1 MSGTATIPRKMH
13 PKNAAIHSTEL
24 LPQSKTRSPGPE
36 ACLIVGMGAARA
48 QFAQFGVSGGE
59 ATISAVGDHRDLL
72 SVAAKIGDK
81 RSQVRSHPFSVAQGE
96 AWRGTVTT
104 IRSRKIGVLTS
115 NHCLR
120 HDSAGQRSHERE
132 LAVAETIYDIVIIGG
147 GPGGYT
153 AAIRAGQYGLKVA
166 LIEKEKKLG
175 GTCLNVGC
183 IPTKSLLF
191 DAEVYDHLKNATAH
205 GIEGVGTITLN
216 WKTILDR
223 KNGIITKHVKGLDF
237 LMRKNKVTVIEGYG
251 KLTGPAKEGIHSIAV
266 EAANGE
272 KKVVQAKTVIIATG
286 SDARMLPG
294 VESDAN
300 RILTNIEILALPQIP
315 KSMVVIGAGAV
326 GVEFASIFK
335 SFGSEVTIVEYLP
348 RMVPNEDEDVSKEL
362 SRVFRKRGIDSFTGA
377 KVEKVEKT
385 NDGVKVTFTGSDG
398 KQVTKEAETVLVAVG
413 RAPRTA
419 NLGLE
424 GTKVEVERGFIRVDQ
439 WMQTGEPGIF
449 AIGDVVAG
457 LPQLAHVAAMAGMVV
472 AAKVAGKPARPVR
485 RDRIPACTYCEPQI
499 GSVGLTEAQ
508 AKAAGHQVKVGK
520 FPFSANSKASIVGS
534 HEGFVKVVADAKHG
548 ELLGVHIIGPQ
559 ATEMIAESVV
569 ALELEATI
577 EELMFTIH
585 AHPTLAEAML
595 DGFGSVEN
603 MAVNV

>member
-1 MSGTATIPRKMH
+1 
-13 PKNAAIHSTEL
+13 
-24 LPQSKTRSPGPE
+24 
-36 ACLIVGMGAARA
+36 
-48 QFAQFGVSGGE
+48 
-59 ATISAVGDHRDLL
+59 
-72 SVAAKIGDK
+72 
-81 RSQVRSHPFSVAQGE
+81 
-96 AWRGTVTT
+96 VTT
-104 IRSRKIGVLTS
+104 
-115 NHCLR
+115 
-120 HDSAGQRSHERE
+120 
-132 LAVAETIYDIVIIGG
+132 
-147 GPGGYT
+147 
-153 AAIRAGQYGLKVA
+153 
-166 LIEKEKKLG
+166 
-175 GTCLNVGC
+175 
-183 IPTKSLLF
+183 
-191 DAEVYDHLKNATAH
+191 
-205 GIEGVGTITLN
+205 
-216 WKTILDR
+216 
-223 KNGIITKHVKGLDF
+223 
-237 LMRKNKVTVIEGYG
+237 IEGYG
-251 KLTGPAKEGIHSIAV
+251 RLTGPAKEGIHSISV
-266 EAANGE
+266 EGANGE
-272 KKVVQAKTVIIATG
+272 KQIVQGKNVVIATG

-294 VESDAN
+294 VEADGTS
-300 RILTNIEILALPQIP
+300 ILTNIEILAVPAIP

-326 GVEFASIFK
+326 GVEFGSIFK
-335 SFGSEVTIVEYLP
+335 SFGSEITIVEYLP
-348 RMVPNEDEDVSKEL
+348 TLVPNEDADISKEL
-362 SRVFRKRGIDSFTGA
+362 ARVFRKRGIETYTGA

-385 NDGVKVTFTGSDG
+385 PAGAKVTFTATDG
-398 KQVTKEAETVLVAVG
+398 KQVVKEAEKVLVAVG

-424 GTKVEVERGFIRVDQ
+424 STKVQLERGFIKTDE

-449 AIGDVVAG
+449 AIGDIVAG

-472 AAKVAGKPARPVR
+472 AAKVAGKLARPVR

-508 AKAAGHQVKVGK
+508 AKAQGHDVKVGK